1 MARGRFPSRK
11 PASDARIRGALYK
24 LHTEPVERRTSS
36 RTMVRL
42 KDGAALLTCGYSVG
56 DTGFKPVR
64 PRPGDTGSDLQREP
78 LTCAFEEQ

>member
-56 DTGFKPVR
+56 DTGLNQYARDPVTL
-64 PRPGDTGSDLQREP
+64 G
-78 LTCAFEEQ
+78 LTCSGSP